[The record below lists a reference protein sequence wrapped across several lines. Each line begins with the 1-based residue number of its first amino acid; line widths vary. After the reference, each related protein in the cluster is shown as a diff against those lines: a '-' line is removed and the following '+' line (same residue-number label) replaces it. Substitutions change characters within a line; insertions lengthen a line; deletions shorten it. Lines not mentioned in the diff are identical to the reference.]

1 MLLLVVSQIN
11 TETNSL
17 YRTPH
22 KAFNRKSLGVS
33 LIFGL
38 SIFFFNSNITVKMYH
53 FGETHLKLFYP
64 EISYYKWFPQ
74 RLATNDSIHLKNSK
88 AIALFGCLFWLN
100 NLLTLMKPSKKGLV
114 YLSASADYERNT
126 TVIRCWIIISPSEDC
141 SNWAAGLEL
150 ALPAPSPQQCP
161 LRHRQTSPSRA
172 EPGKVTAIAAPSGSQ
187 CPT

>member
-38 SIFFFNSNITVKMYH
+38 SIFFFNSNIAVKIYH

-64 EISYYKWFPQ
+64 EISYYK
-74 RLATNDSIHLKNSK
+74 
-88 AIALFGCLFWLN
+88 
-100 NLLTLMKPSKKGLV
+100 
-114 YLSASADYERNT
+114 
-126 TVIRCWIIISPSEDC
+126 
-141 SNWAAGLEL
+141 
-150 ALPAPSPQQCP
+150 
-161 LRHRQTSPSRA
+161 
-172 EPGKVTAIAAPSGSQ
+172 
-187 CPT
+187 